1 MNEDLVRLKQLEAL
15 RAQHKQ
21 LDDRI
26 DHEVLD
32 DFTRQRLKR
41 ERVAVR
47 TKMHELEQIVYPDII
62 A

>member
-1 MNEDLVRLKQLEAL
+1 MNEDLILLKRLESL
-15 RAQHKQ
+15 RVQHKQ

-26 DHEVLD
+26 DHERLD

-41 ERVAVR
+41 ERVSIR
-47 TKMHELEQIVYPDII
+47 TEIHKIEQIVYPDII

>member
-1 MNEDLVRLKQLEAL
+1 MNEDLIMLKKLEAL

-26 DHEVLD
+26 DHEKLD
-32 DFTRQRLKR
+32 EFTRQRLKR
-41 ERVAVR
+41 ERL
-47 TKMHELEQIVYPDII
+47 HLHDQILQIEQIIYPDII

>member
-1 MNEDLVRLKQLEAL
+1 MNEDLVLIKRLEAL

-26 DHEVLD
+26 DHETLD
-32 DFTRQRLKR
+32 EFTRQRLKR
-41 ERVAVR
+41 ERLKV
-47 TKMHELEQIVYPDII
+47 HDQILEIERVVYPDII

>member
-1 MNEDLVRLKQLEAL
+1 MNEDLAKLKQLEAL
-15 RAQHKQ
+15 RAQHKL

-26 DHEVLD
+26 DHEKLD

-47 TKMHELEQIVYPDII
+47 TKMLELEQIVYPDII